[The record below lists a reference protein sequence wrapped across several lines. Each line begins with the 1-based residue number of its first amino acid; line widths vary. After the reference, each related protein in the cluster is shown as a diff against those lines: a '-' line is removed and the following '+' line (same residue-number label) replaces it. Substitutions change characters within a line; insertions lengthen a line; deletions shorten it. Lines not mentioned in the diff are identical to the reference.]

1 MDKAGACYL
10 RNMLIRARQ
19 KRREEAQASRGNV
32 IPLQAYRHSQIT
44 QGFRALTS
52 TTNQGSGPK
61 PQVQQHGSV
70 VAHPHHTPDDQ
81 PGMSAR

>member
-32 IPLQAYRHSQIT
+32 ISLQAYRHSSLPPS
-44 QGFRALTS
+44 FRAVPITA
-52 TTNQGSGPK
+52 NQGSRPTLKVHEHASRAHLTGP
-61 PQVQQHGSV
+61 
-70 VAHPHHTPDDQ
+70 D
-81 PGMSAR
+81 